1 MSKDYLAIERHY
13 QIREKRLRD
22 KIKYL
27 ETHIDDLNVTIKE
40 QQVQI
45 SRLQSDNKYKSML
58 IDRLT
63 KYGNVVN
70 SEEIKKESIINKL
83 KNIVHKK

>member
-1 MSKDYLAIERHY
+1 MSKDYLALERHY

-45 SRLQSDNKYKSML
+45 SRLQSDNKYKTML

-63 KYGNVVN
+63 TFGGAVDN
-70 SEEIKKESIINKL
+70 SPHKESIITKI
-83 KNIVHKK
+83 KNLFVKK